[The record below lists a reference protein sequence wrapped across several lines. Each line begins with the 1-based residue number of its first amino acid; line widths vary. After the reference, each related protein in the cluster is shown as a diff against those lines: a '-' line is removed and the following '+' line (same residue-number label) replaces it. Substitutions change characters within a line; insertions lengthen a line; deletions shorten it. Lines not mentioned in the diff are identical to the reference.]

1 MEYYL
6 AMKKNETM
14 SLAAMWMDAEIII
27 LGQTEKDKYITYM
40 WHVKKCDKNEHFS
53 KQKQAHRDRKQT

>member
-53 KQKQAHRDRKQT
+53 KQK